1 MTGTLINVFTV
12 LLGGSLG
19 LFLGG
24 RLPER
29 LKSTVIAGL
38 GLFTT
43 ALGLQMFFKSENAL
57 IVLGGLLIG
66 SLLGEWWHIE
76 EGLRNLGTFLE
87 ARFARDSSSH
97 FVRGFLT
104 TSLLFCIG
112 PMTILGA
119 IQDGLTGDYRLL
131 AVKAVMDGFAAL
143 AFASSL
149 GLGVAFL
156 CAHRADLPRNH
167 QPARR
172 PIEHAA
178 HPGHDER
185 DDRYRWR
192 DPTRTG
198 DQQPAGDQTD
208 PHRQFSA
215 CPSDQPPDRMDF
227 RILEIGK
234 RPARRPWPNTVKS
247 TRRPA

>member
-43 ALGLQMFFKSENAL
+43 ALGLQMFLKSENAL

-87 ARFARDSSSH
+87 ARFARGSSSQ

-149 GLGVAFL
+149 GLGVLFSAL
-156 CAHRADLPRNH
+156 TVLIYQGAISLLAAQLNALLT
-167 QPARR
+167 PAMMNEMTATGGVILLGLAISSLLEIK
-172 PIEHAA
+172 PI
-178 HPGHDER
+178 
-185 DDRYRWR
+185 
-192 DPTRTG
+192 RTG
-198 DQQPAGDQTD
+198 NFLPALVISPLIVWIVG
-208 PHRQFSA
+208 FW
-215 CPSDQPPDRMDF
+215 
-227 RILEIGK
+227 K
-234 RPARRPWPNTVKS
+234 
-247 TRRPA
+247 

>member
-43 ALGLQMFFKSENAL
+43 ALGLQMFLKSENAL

-87 ARFARDSSSH
+87 ARFARGSSSQ

-149 GLGVAFL
+149 GLGVLFSAL
-156 CAHRADLPRNH
+156 TVLIYQGAISLLAAQLNTLLT
-167 QPARR
+167 QAMMNEMTATGGVILLGLAISSLLEIK
-172 PIEHAA
+172 PI
-178 HPGHDER
+178 
-185 DDRYRWR
+185 
-192 DPTRTG
+192 RTG
-198 DQQPAGDQTD
+198 NFLPALIISPLIVWIVG
-208 PHRQFSA
+208 FW
-215 CPSDQPPDRMDF
+215 
-227 RILEIGK
+227 K
-234 RPARRPWPNTVKS
+234 
-247 TRRPA
+247 

>member
-149 GLGVAFL
+149 GLGVLFSAL
-156 CAHRADLPRNH
+156 TVLIYQGTISLLAAQLNTLLT
-167 QPARR
+167 PAMMNEMTATGGVILLGLAISSLLEIK
-172 PIEHAA
+172 PI
-178 HPGHDER
+178 
-185 DDRYRWR
+185 
-192 DPTRTG
+192 RTG
-198 DQQPAGDQTD
+198 NFLPALLISPLIVWISGFW
-208 PHRQFSA
+208 R
-215 CPSDQPPDRMDF
+215 
-227 RILEIGK
+227 
-234 RPARRPWPNTVKS
+234 
-247 TRRPA
+247 

>member
-43 ALGLQMFFKSENAL
+43 ALGLQMFLKSENAL

-87 ARFARDSSSH
+87 ARFARGSSSQ

-149 GLGVAFL
+149 GLGVLFSAL
-156 CAHRADLPRNH
+156 TVLIYQGAISLLAAQLNTLLT
-167 QPARR
+167 PAMMNEMTATGGVILLGLAISSLLEIK
-172 PIEHAA
+172 PI
-178 HPGHDER
+178 
-185 DDRYRWR
+185 
-192 DPTRTG
+192 RTG
-198 DQQPAGDQTD
+198 NFLPALVISPLIVWIVG
-208 PHRQFSA
+208 FW
-215 CPSDQPPDRMDF
+215 
-227 RILEIGK
+227 K
-234 RPARRPWPNTVKS
+234 
-247 TRRPA
+247 

>member
-24 RLPER
+24 RLSER

-43 ALGLQMFFKSENAL
+43 ALGLQMFLKSANAL

-87 ARFARDSSSH
+87 ARFARGSSSQ

-149 GLGVAFL
+149 GLGVLFSAL
-156 CAHRADLPRNH
+156 TVLIYQGAISLLAAQLNALLT
-167 QPARR
+167 PAMMNEMTATGGVILLGLAISSLLEIK
-172 PIEHAA
+172 PI
-178 HPGHDER
+178 
-185 DDRYRWR
+185 
-192 DPTRTG
+192 RTG
-198 DQQPAGDQTD
+198 NFLPALVISPLIVWIVG
-208 PHRQFSA
+208 FW
-215 CPSDQPPDRMDF
+215 
-227 RILEIGK
+227 K
-234 RPARRPWPNTVKS
+234 
-247 TRRPA
+247 

>member
-87 ARFARDSSSH
+87 ARFARGSSSH

-149 GLGVAFL
+149 GLGVLFSAL
-156 CAHRADLPRNH
+156 TVLIYQGTISLLAAQLNTLLT
-167 QPARR
+167 PAMMNEMTATGGVILLGLAISSLLEIK
-172 PIEHAA
+172 PI
-178 HPGHDER
+178 
-185 DDRYRWR
+185 
-192 DPTRTG
+192 RTG
-198 DQQPAGDQTD
+198 NFLPALLISPLIVWISGFW
-208 PHRQFSA
+208 R
-215 CPSDQPPDRMDF
+215 
-227 RILEIGK
+227 
-234 RPARRPWPNTVKS
+234 
-247 TRRPA
+247 

>member
-43 ALGLQMFFKSENAL
+43 ALGLQMFLKSENAL

-87 ARFARDSSSH
+87 ARFARGSSSQ

-149 GLGVAFL
+149 GLGVLFSAL
-156 CAHRADLPRNH
+156 TVLIYQGAISLLAAQLNTLLT
-167 QPARR
+167 QAMMNEMTATGGVILLGLAISSLLEIK
-172 PIEHAA
+172 PI
-178 HPGHDER
+178 
-185 DDRYRWR
+185 
-192 DPTRTG
+192 RTG
-198 DQQPAGDQTD
+198 NFLPALVISPLIVWIVG
-208 PHRQFSA
+208 FW
-215 CPSDQPPDRMDF
+215 
-227 RILEIGK
+227 K
-234 RPARRPWPNTVKS
+234 
-247 TRRPA
+247 